1 MLPAVSDYFGGPHNL
16 IRGSALFVIVLL
28 FYWYDIRPYGLLSI
42 IFLLYVLSERVRNES
57 IVFNCPAISE
67 KSLQEIKKF
76 REDHPGK
83 FCAFSS
89 ASFILLAILGN
100 IISGPLFFILIA
112 VCFIGKKYLPEN
124 VKEACNQSTWS
135 SNIKEFEDFIPELNE
150 KNLELLNYA
159 QDPKSKND
167 SDAESDKTE
176 AFLLDKTPNISD
188 TSSESGD
195 DTKLIPTEGI
205 EFLSGHFNGDSMME
219 DDYFEKGLNLR
230 KMLHL
235 KMTQ

>member
-1 MLPAVSDYFGGPHNL
+1 MTSLHFGNVRMTCNKL
-16 IRGSALFVIVLL
+16 YMLFV
-28 FYWYDIRPYGLLSI
+28 S
-42 IFLLYVLSERVRNES
+42 
-57 IVFNCPAISE
+57 
-67 KSLQEIKKF
+67 
-76 REDHPGK
+76 
-83 FCAFSS
+83 
-89 ASFILLAILGN
+89 
-100 IISGPLFFILIA
+100 
-112 VCFIGKKYLPEN
+112 
-124 VKEACNQSTWS
+124 ACNQSTWS

-219 DDYFEKGLNLR
+219 DDYFEKGLNFKKNVTFEDDTINKQIKIISEPQSNIISDIVTNVTNMPWNIVSNMITSTSQSSTSNLPKETVIR
-230 KMLHL
+230 QESDSDSEFEILESDEL
-235 KMTQ
+235 NIT